1 MRRMCKSKIHRATVT
16 EANLGYEGSI
26 TIDRNLLE
34 AADIL
39 PYEMVQVYNVNNGE
53 RFETYAISGEK
64 GSGVVCLNGPAA
76 RLGMVGDK
84 VIIVST
90 TQMDD
95 REASAFVPRFVFVNE
110 KNQQVTQPASQTPRK
125 TGAHKKK

>member
-1 MRRMCKSKIHRATVT
+1 MRWMCKSKIHRATVT

-26 TIDRNLLE
+26 TIDANLLE

-64 GSGVVCLNGPAA
+64 GSGVICLNGPAA

-90 TQMDD
+90 THMDD
-95 REASAFVPRFVFVNE
+95 HTASSFVPRFVFVNE
-110 KNQQVTQPASQTPRK
+110 KNERVTQPVSQTPRK
-125 TGAHKKK
+125 TGTHKK